1 MQSPELAHVSY
12 PISAYQYKGVTDY
25 FERLQERGERVPQV
39 CEALVKNLEVI
50 DHCVEELNESV
61 EKAITDLKV
70 YLSTETQRLMQVRK
84 QFQRDLDE
92 ARAEVE
98 RTMCEEHPKLQ
109 AKYAP
114 LLRYGT
120 PESDSLQLFR
130 YCLRAWKP
138 EVRLVDV
145 SDSLMQDYCGWM
157 IPRVMSTGI
166 QLHDLQTGEETSLQV
181 TLPKNAMTCLVD
193 TQTLLCLGGQQEFAT
208 AQLVKLSTGLITEL
222 PPMSIP
228 RFSAGI
234 LKWQQQVFVFGGND
248 PATAQC
254 ERLCLTAQVW
264 SPLSSM
270 HRAKHAFSPCRYEDS
285 IYLPAA
291 GEELEVFSLLSET
304 FNLLAYTIPLKP
316 GPTVGFLVEKELYVL
331 AGGQLARK
339 LLASDMSVT
348 EMEGSSGDSCAT
360 AIPPM
365 RLGEQIF
372 WVRPIDS
379 AIIRFNT
386 LSLDLHL
393 VSQYTGPVPL
403 PYECTKPHHFP
414 TTYNRCTTSRDLGF
428 ARKCFHFL
436 HIALTCD

>member
-1 MQSPELAHVSY
+1 
-12 PISAYQYKGVTDY
+12 VTDY
-25 FERLQERGERVPQV
+25 FERLQDRVERVPQV
-39 CEALVKNLEVI
+39 CEALLKNLDII
-50 DHCVEELNESV
+50 DHCVEELNETV
-61 EKAITDLKV
+61 EKAIKNLRE
-70 YLSTETQRLMQVRK
+70 YLSTETQRLKQVRR

-98 RTMCEEHPKLQ
+98 RTMCEEQPKLQ

-114 LLRYGT
+114 LLRYST
-120 PESDSLQLFR
+120 PESDYLQLFR

-145 SDSLMQDYCGWM
+145 SDSLMQDYCGWK
-157 IPRVMSTGI
+157 IPRVVSAGV
-166 QLHDLQTGEETSLQV
+166 QLHDLQTGEETSLHV
-181 TLPKNAMTCLVD
+181 TLPKNVMTCLLD
-193 TQTLLCLGGQQEFAT
+193 TQTLLCLGGQPELAT
-208 AQLVKLSTGLITEL
+208 AQLVKLSTGQVTEL

-234 LKWQQQVFVFGGND
+234 LKWLQQVFVFGGND

-254 ERLCLTAQVW
+254 ERLCLTTQVW
-264 SPLSSM
+264 SSLSSM
-270 HRAKHAFSPCRYEDS
+270 HRAKHAFCPCRYEDL

-304 FNLLAYTIPLKP
+304 YTLLTYTIPLKP
-316 GPTVGFLVEKELYVL
+316 GPTVAFLVGKELYVL

-339 LLASDMSVT
+339 LLASDVSVT
-348 EMEGSSGDSCAT
+348 ELEACSGGSCAT
-360 AIPPM
+360 ATAPM

-393 VSQYTGPVPL
+393 VSQYTGPVAL
-403 PYECTKPHHFP
+403 PYERTKPHHFP
-414 TTYNRCTTSRDLGF
+414 TTHSRRAASGNLSF
-428 ARKCFHFL
+428 ARKRFYLL
-436 HIALTCD
+436 HIALTCY